1 MANITSAIRD
11 TISISLFNR
20 GLAGKIFEDVKQ
32 SGAKVVM
39 KNNSAE
45 CVLMSPDEYVK
56 LMDEVNDA
64 RLLSIANERMQN
76 FNPANLISSED
87 LYKELGITDID
98 NIVYSGTNVV
108 TGRAKAIVVGIGLNT
123 EIGKI
128 ANSINEAKEEKYVE
142 VNKLWHLAFDFAN
155 ENYPD
160 WKDVTAYWDITNDK
174 EKNKVK

>member
-64 RLLSIANERMQN
+64 RLLSLANERMLN

-87 LYKELGITDID
+87 LYKELGITEEDLD
-98 NIVYSGTNVV
+98 T
-108 TGRAKAIVVGIGLNT
+108 IG
-123 EIGKI
+123 E
-128 ANSINEAKEEKYVE
+128 VE
-142 VNKLWHLAFDFAN
+142 F
-155 ENYPD
+155 E
-160 WKDVTAYWDITNDK
+160 
-174 EKNKVK
+174 

>member
-45 CVLMSPDEYVK
+45 CVLLSPDEYVK

-76 FNPANLISSED
+76 FNSSNLISSED
-87 LYKELGITDID
+87 LYKELGITEEDLDAIGE
-98 NIVYSGTNVV
+98 VEFEWSGN
-108 TGRAKAIVVGIGLNT
+108 
-123 EIGKI
+123 
-128 ANSINEAKEEKYVE
+128 
-142 VNKLWHLAFDFAN
+142 
-155 ENYPD
+155 
-160 WKDVTAYWDITNDK
+160 
-174 EKNKVK
+174 

>member
-45 CVLMSPDEYVK
+45 CVLMSPDEYVN

-76 FNPANLISSED
+76 FNSSNLISSED
-87 LYKELGITDID
+87 LYKELGITEEDLD
-98 NIVYSGTNVV
+98 T
-108 TGRAKAIVVGIGLNT
+108 IG
-123 EIGKI
+123 EVEFEWIG
-128 ANSINEAKEEKYVE
+128 N
-142 VNKLWHLAFDFAN
+142 
-155 ENYPD
+155 
-160 WKDVTAYWDITNDK
+160 
-174 EKNKVK
+174 